1 MLKSLYGGRGRDK
14 GINSLTFLN
23 RFSRSVRRNT
33 CRGCS
38 ALCSRLEE
46 MWDKC
51 IASVCSWSR
60 MEDQWLLR
68 ELRVGG
74 REGEREGGGGGGGER
89 GGGEK
94 SEGGKWGTEGEKA
107 INIYMYSVDV

>member
-1 MLKSLYGGRGRDK
+1 MLKSLYGGRGRVK

-74 REGEREGGGGGGGER
+74 REGGR
-89 GGGEK
+89 GGGREGEG
-94 SEGGKWGTEGEKA
+94 EGGRKGEGGEGKGEGKE
-107 INIYMYSVDV
+107 